1 MEAWIIYGS
10 KEAKKNSHYIDL
22 YREEG
27 KQRGIT
33 FRLLLTENMTMGCD
47 ERGCYLLYEGVRQ
60 ENPDF
65 AIVRVIYPLLSF
77 HLEEMGIPIYNSSR
91 VACLC
96 NDKARTYQFL
106 AARGIR
112 CVPTVFGRH
121 EEVTEK
127 CSELEKCG
135 VHLSEMV
142 VKTVDGHGGSQVFLA
157 SDRENIE
164 KKSGHSSFVI
174 QPKIHG
180 KGQDIR
186 VYIIGNEIVAAVCRS
201 ATKDF
206 RANFSL
212 GGKVRLYELSEEER
226 KLVNQITRLFSF
238 GMVGID
244 FIVDDEGR
252 FLLNEIEDVVGA
264 RMLYQCSNINLVG
277 RYLDYI
283 VTDLSKTKVLVK

>member
-1 MEAWIIYGS
+1 MEAWIIYGR
-10 KEAKKNSHYIDL
+10 KEAEKNSHYIDL
-22 YREEG
+22 YRAEG
-27 KQRGIT
+27 KQRNIT
-33 FRLLLTENMTMGCD
+33 FRLLLAENITLGCD
-47 ERGCYLLYEGVRQ
+47 QNGCYLLYEGVRQ
-60 ENPDF
+60 STPDF
-65 AIVRVIYPLLSF
+65 AIIRVIYPLLSF
-77 HLEEMGIPIYNSSR
+77 HLEEMGIPIYNSSK
-91 VACLC
+91 VASIC

-106 AARGIR
+106 TARGIR
-112 CVPTVFGRH
+112 CVPTVFSRH
-121 EEVTEK
+121 EEVTGK
-127 CSELEKCG
+127 CIELEKCG

-186 VYIIGNEIVAAVCRS
+186 VYVIGNEIVAAVCRS

-283 VTDLSKTKVLVK
+283 VTDLSKMKVLVK